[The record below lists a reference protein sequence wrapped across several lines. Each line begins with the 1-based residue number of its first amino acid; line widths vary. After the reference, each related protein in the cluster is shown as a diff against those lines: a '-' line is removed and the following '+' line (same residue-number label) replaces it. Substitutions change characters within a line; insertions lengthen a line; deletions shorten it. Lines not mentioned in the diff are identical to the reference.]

1 MTIGEAIKKLIA
13 KPDEVLERFSGNQ
26 EFMEM
31 FIKKFPED
39 ATIQAVKDSC
49 QTDDWDKILADVHT
63 LKGTSGNFGF
73 EPLFNACS
81 QVVAAIRAKE
91 YDNARQSIPTVLAE
105 MNTVCDVLS
114 QVE

>member
-1 MTIGEAIKKLIA
+1 MTIGEAIQKLIA

-26 EFMEM
+26 EFLEM
-31 FIKKFPED
+31 FLKKFPED

-73 EPLFNACS
+73 EALFNACS
-81 QVVAAIRAKE
+81 KVVADIRAKD
-91 YDNARQSIPTVLAE
+91 YDGARQGIPAVLAE
-105 MNTVCDVLS
+105 MNAVCGVLS

>member
-1 MTIGEAIKKLIA
+1 MTIGEAIQKLIP
-13 KPDEVLERFSGNQ
+13 KPEETLERFSGNQ

-49 QTDDWDKILADVHT
+49 QTEDWDKILTDVHT

-73 EPLFNACS
+73 EALFNACS
-81 QVVAAIRAKE
+81 QVVTAIRAK
-91 YDNARQSIPTVLAE
+91 DFDGARAGIPNVLAE
-105 MNTVCDVLS
+105 LDTVCGVLA

>member
-1 MTIGEAIKKLIA
+1 MTIGEAIEKLIP
-13 KPDEVLERFSGNQ
+13 KPAEVLERFSGNQ

-49 QTDDWDKILADVHT
+49 KTDDWEKILVAVHT

-73 EPLFNACS
+73 DALFSACS
-81 QVVAAIRAKE
+81 QVVNAIRAKD
-91 YDNARQSIPTVLAE
+91 YDGARQGIPNVLAE
-105 MNTVCDVLS
+105 LDTVCGVLS

>member
-1 MTIGEAIKKLIA
+1 MTIGEAIQKLIA

-26 EFMEM
+26 EFLEM
-31 FIKKFPED
+31 FLKKFPED

-49 QTDDWDKILADVHT
+49 QTDDWDKILTDVHT

-73 EPLFNACS
+73 ETLFNACS
-81 QVVAAIRAKE
+81 KVVADIRAKD
-91 YDNARQSIPTVLAE
+91 YDGARSDIPAVLAE
-105 MNTVCDVLS
+105 MNAVCGVLS